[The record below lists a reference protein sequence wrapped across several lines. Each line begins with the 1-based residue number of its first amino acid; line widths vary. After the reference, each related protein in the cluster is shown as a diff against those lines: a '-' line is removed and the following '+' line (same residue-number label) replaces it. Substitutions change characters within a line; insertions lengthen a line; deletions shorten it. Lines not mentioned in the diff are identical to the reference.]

1 MHFVIRTNTIV
12 LYFNLLS
19 EASALF
25 WKKYYFRFVALNK
38 TFGFKVYRI
47 PDPGFD
53 PGVRFPFFLIETPSI
68 TGQKLYIDVMAATV
82 YERENYSGEIY
93 LVLPTSFI
101 RPCGL

>member
-1 MHFVIRTNTIV
+1 MYFVIRTNTIV

-53 PGVRFPFFLIETPSI
+53 PGVSFL
-68 TGQKLYIDVMAATV
+68 
-82 YERENYSGEIY
+82 
-93 LVLPTSFI
+93 SF
-101 RPCGL
+101 

>member
-1 MHFVIRTNTIV
+1 MELANECRLLAWGNFLPVHYKNLFDFKIRTNTIV

-68 TGQKLYIDVMAATV
+68 
-82 YERENYSGEIY
+82 
-93 LVLPTSFI
+93 
-101 RPCGL
+101 